1 MNYLFVGNSCG
12 SQFVFRGPLIRRLLT
27 KGHRVVVLANEDE
40 YTTDLLNLGV
50 IYKPINLS
58 RYPKY
63 REILDSRRLLKEVI
77 VESKI
82 DQIFSWSHYPNLLVL
97 FSTRK
102 QQILKT
108 YTVTGLGGAYN
119 SNRLRHLLLRKFLK
133 LVYIIIE
140 KSSNTRIF
148 FQNQS
153 DELELF
159 NRIENKHK
167 VLPGSGFDLYSG
179 IVRPIAHKAKL
190 NELSIVLIAKCLPEK
205 RVELFYNVARE
216 FRKIYPKTKFVHYG
230 ALDPSSG
237 RDLNYMLELAKNS
250 GVNYKGRTKNLEK
263 ELQNYDIV
271 ISTSM
276 REGLPRSILES
287 LANDLYVVGV
297 DAPGVRDTVINDSCG
312 CIVPPDVES
321 VIKGIISYDLKKK
334 PGASYRSVQKNF
346 NINMVYEE
354 YFVEV

>member
-97 FSTRK
+97 FSLRK

-119 SNRLRHLLLRKFLK
+119 SNRLWHLLLRKFLK

-159 NRIENKHK
+159 NRRENKHK

-205 RVELFYNVARE
+205 RVELFYNVARD
-216 FRKIYPKTKFVHYG
+216 FRTIYPKTEFVHYG

-237 RDLNYMLELAKNS
+237 RDLNYMLELAKSS
-250 GVNYKGRTKNLEK
+250 GVNYKGRTKKLEK
-263 ELQNYDIV
+263 ELQNFDIV

-297 DAPGVRDTVINDSCG
+297 DAPGVRDVIISPHCG
-312 CIVPPDVES
+312 QIVDYSINS
-321 VIKGIISYDLKKK
+321 VIQGILSYDQNKV
-334 PGASYRSVQKNF
+334 PGASFEVLKNNF
-346 NINMVYEE
+346 NIEIVYEA
-354 YFVEV
+354 YFKDL